1 MPTAQITT
9 IALTFISVALLV
21 GGFLCPPMGVIDGSV
36 LAAAGILFA
45 FAALWVTAHAV
56 IEKGAS
62 AEIKRGDTEI
72 KIETENDDE
81 N

>member
-1 MPTAQITT
+1 MPAAQVAT
-9 IALTFISVALLV
+9 ISLTCVSVALLV
-21 GGFLCPPMGVIDGSV
+21 CGFLCPPMGVIDGSV

>member
-1 MPTAQITT
+1 MPTAQVAT
-9 IALTFISVALLV
+9 ISLTCVSVALLV

-36 LAAAGILFA
+36 LAAAGIMFA

>member
-9 IALTFISVALLV
+9 IALTCVSVALLV

-36 LAAAGILFA
+36 LAGAGILFA

-62 AEIKRGDTEI
+62 AEIKHGQTEI
-72 KIETENDDE
+72 EIKTESDDE